1 MKGPTVVSPFLF
13 SAASADAPS
22 TLLQIPVEVIERRSN
37 SYLNPIDGDPSSLEY
52 SGTG

>member
-1 MKGPTVVSPFLF
+1 MTVIK
-13 SAASADAPS
+13 
-22 TLLQIPVEVIERRSN
+22 IPHINKAIREHGLKVEVIERRSN